1 MSVTKKRNMR
11 YVVLAL
17 IVVLASANLHAQ
29 TADFNEITVALEKKT
44 FPSTG
49 LLTGISNIFFQK
61 SDDQNL
67 RLSKNWKEVELAKM
81 FENPKFLAVNAL
93 RFKDA
98 KGKTQYVVD
107 TNGDL
112 DFRKE
117 KILNF
122 QTFGEMEIADVVI
135 QLRPAKSNGTKPR
148 NTDYQIVLSK
158 NGYIYARV
166 SEYRQ
171 GNFRVGQNTYKI
183 FLRPRTRGTPFF
195 ELSGN
200 TLCLLDFNQDGDFA
214 ERWQVTENGEVVA
227 TEEINL
233 SNPFIL
239 KGEKLKVV
247 GMDEP
252 GKQLTIARS
261 TEEFSISEGFK
272 APDFSLKG
280 LGNDSFNLQNLKGKI
295 VLLEFWSINCPFC
308 QRILPEVNTLI
319 EKNKQEDFVSVAV
332 ARESDIAEI
341 NKYLTKNAYQAEIA
355 LNDGKIWQIYNSQ
368 FITPTYYLLDKE
380 GVVRFSGY
388 GANSDIIKVIDK
400 KIKEIRL
407 EKRD

>member
-1 MSVTKKRNMR
+1 MR

-17 IVVLASANLHAQ
+17 VVVFASGNLVAQ
-29 TADFNEITVALEKKT
+29 TAEFNKTIVALEKKT
-44 FPSTG
+44 LPSTG
-49 LLTGISNIFFQK
+49 RLTGISNIFFEK
-61 SDDQNL
+61 SDAKNL
-67 RLSKNWKEVELAKM
+67 RLSKNWKEVELAKV
-81 FENPKFLAVNAL
+81 FENPEFLAVNAV
-93 RFKDA
+93 RFKNA
-98 KGKTQYVVD
+98 KGEMQYVVD

-122 QTFGEMEIADVVI
+122 QTFGEIKIANLVV
-135 QLRPAKSNGTKPR
+135 QLRPAKLNGAKPR

-158 NGYIYARV
+158 DGYIYARV
-166 SEYRQ
+166 SEYRL
-171 GNFRVGQNTYKI
+171 GNFRVGQSTYQI
-183 FLRPRTRGTPFF
+183 FLRPRTKGTPFF
-195 ELSGN
+195 DLSGN

-214 ERWQVTENGEVVA
+214 ERWQVTENDEVVA
-227 TEEINL
+227 NEEINL

-239 KGEKLKVV
+239 KAKKLKVV
-247 GMDEP
+247 AMDEL

-261 TEEFSISEGFK
+261 TEEFSVSDGFK

-280 LGNDSFNLQNLKGKI
+280 LGNDTFNLQNLKGKI
-295 VLLEFWSINCPFC
+295 VLLEFWSVACPFC

-332 ARESDIAEI
+332 ARESNTEEI
-341 NKYLTKNAYQAEIA
+341 NKYLAKNSYQAEIA
-355 LNDGKIWQIYNSQ
+355 VNDGKIWQIYNSQ
-368 FITPTYYLLDKE
+368 FMTPAYYLLDKE

-388 GANSDIIKVIDK
+388 GANLDIIKVIDK

-407 EKRD
+407 ADVDKKSGLN